1 MACSIK
7 LENTIFSNFE
17 GLWNCSIFRFSTK
30 SIGPFW
36 IWCCEV
42 ASYPFTSLTLQQS
55 FPLMSVAEGRVF
67 LNILRKDFVFHLK
80 KKKKKKNHEIISNRG
95 TTPALFNCF
104 QNKIRFICV
113 NLILQ
118 YILCQYKLVELEGKI
133 SWYIQCQSV
142 LHLNLDNKISIE
154 RRIYHWNLT
163 KLGNI
168 LLKNVCNLTSMLLN
182 WMFFKI
188 IIIQHLVCCLVS

>member
-1 MACSIK
+1 MWGCKLPFHFTDLAAKFSIDERCRRSCVFK
-7 LENTIFSNFE
+7 YL
-17 GLWNCSIFRFSTK
+17 
-30 SIGPFW
+30 
-36 IWCCEV
+36 
-42 ASYPFTSLTLQQS
+42 
-55 FPLMSVAEGRVF
+55 AEGF
-67 LNILRKDFVFHLK
+67 CLSSQK
-80 KKKKKKNHEIISNRG
+80 KKKKKKNHEIISNSG
-95 TTPALFNCF
+95 TTPALFTCF

-113 NLILQ
+113 NLIVQ

-168 LLKNVCNLTSMLLN
+168 LLKNVCNLTSMLLK

-188 IIIQHLVCCLVS
+188 IIIQHLVCCLVI